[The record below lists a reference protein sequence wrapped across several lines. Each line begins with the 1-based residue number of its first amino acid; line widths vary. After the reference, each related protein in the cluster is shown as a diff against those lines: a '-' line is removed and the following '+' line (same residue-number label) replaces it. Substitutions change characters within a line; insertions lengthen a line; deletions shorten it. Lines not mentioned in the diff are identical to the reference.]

1 MMVCPDCRGEMP
13 DPRSPCAHCDWA
25 PGLGEG
31 FIDYLAT
38 RDRKSAAAA
47 ELIETYDALAE
58 RDWSGS
64 GQNTAYLEGLNQRFA
79 EQLDDLSGKEV
90 CDVGS
95 DRGYFVKY
103 ALARGARVTALDIT
117 DVSLRRVSQMYN
129 IPCYLAN
136 AENLP
141 FHDAFDVLVG
151 IGILELV
158 PNMGNFL
165 VTANWALR
173 SGGTLAVRVA
183 NREKLFHYSNF
194 HGLPV
199 HFTQLRT
206 FDRSLV
212 VDLVEQA
219 GFKVERVFFD
229 GYVPS
234 RTAPWLDR
242 YPKLARRLRDR
253 LVSRYGAHD
262 ASAAPLRRLL
272 LSPIQIGVAA
282 RKVSQVVP
290 GRLYQSF
297 AAVIEERQQKREAC
311 APAQTPA
318 TASAGR
324 GYSRA

>member
-1 MMVCPDCRGEMP
+1 MMVCPDCRADMIEP
-13 DPRSPCAHCDWA
+13 QSPCARCNWA
-25 PGLGEG
+25 PRLGEG

-64 GQNTAYLEGLNQRFA
+64 GQNTAYLEGLNRRFA
-79 EQLDDLSGKEV
+79 ERLDDLSGKEV

-95 DRGYFVKY
+95 DRGYFVKH

-117 DVSLRRVSQMYN
+117 AISLRRVAATYN
-129 IPCYLAN
+129 VPCYLAN

-141 FHDAFDVLVG
+141 FHDAFDVIVG

-183 NREKLFHYSNF
+183 NRERLFRYSNF

-206 FDRSLV
+206 FDRTLI
-212 VDLVEQA
+212 VDLVAEA
-219 GFKVERVFFD
+219 GFKIERVFYD
-229 GYVPS
+229 GYIPS
-234 RTAPWLDR
+234 RTAPWLSR
-242 YPKLARRLRDR
+242 HPLLARRLRDW
-253 LVSRYGAHD
+253 LVRRYGAED

-272 LSPIQIGVAA
+272 LSPIQIGVVA
-282 RKVSQVVP
+282 RKVRQVVP
-290 GRLYQSF
+290 GKLYQSF
-297 AAVIEERQQKREAC
+297 AAVIAERQRNREAS
-311 APAQTPA
+311 
-318 TASAGR
+318 TAAG
-324 GYSRA
+324 